1 MIIPKRF
8 KMMKFIEILTV
19 SILFQSGLSE
29 RDIATIKSPFEGGLK
44 GMIILLTIMIIP
56 LFVMGQQADTS
67 NVQIEQYLRQAAQN
81 NPDLR
86 AQYRQY
92 LSALQ
97 QSPQVSALPDPELS
111 FGYFI
116 NPIETRVGPQQA
128 RFGVTQMFPWFGTL
142 GARGEAATQKAKA
155 RFEAFQDARNTLFYE
170 VQKSWFEL
178 YRVEEAIQ
186 ILKENIA
193 LLDIFESLAT
203 QKYETNQ
210 VGQAD
215 VLRVQIEKE
224 DLKSRLELQKDNRQ
238 VALQEFNERLN
249 RPPDARVVIADSLQ
263 GKLLQMSKSELEQA
277 VLLQNPKLSK
287 IDFEASSAQSSI
299 KAAQKEGMPKF
310 GIGVDYLI
318 TGERD
323 MALAD
328 NGQDAILA
336 RVGVQVPLYRKKY
349 RAKEKQAQIQLR
361 SVQDRQQSVENQLL
375 TQLSQALRDYHDG
388 QRRLNLYKDIQIQR
402 TQQTLD
408 ILTEQ
413 YSTSATDFE
422 ELLRLQRKLLDY
434 ELARQQALV
443 DLNTAVSRIEY
454 LYGKHNTDPEEV
466 QITN

>member
-1 MIIPKRF
+1 
-8 KMMKFIEILTV
+8 MKLITSKVLNSPLERGDSAWIDRAMLNRGVLLYLIFFMSWV
-19 SILFQSGLSE
+19 SLSW
-29 RDIATIKSPFEGGLK
+29 A
-44 GMIILLTIMIIP
+44 
-56 LFVMGQQADTS
+56 QQTDTS
-67 NVQIEQYLRQAAQN
+67 NVQVEQYLQQAAQN
-81 NPDLR
+81 NPTLK

-128 RFGVTQMFPWFGTL
+128 RFGITQMFPWFGTL

-155 RFEAFQDARNTLFYE
+155 QFQDFQDARNKLFYE
-170 VQKSWFEL
+170 VQKSWYDL
-178 YRVEEAIQ
+178 YRVKESIR
-186 ILKENIA
+186 ILKENIE
-193 LLDIFESLAT
+193 LLEIFESLAT

-224 DLKSRLELQKDNRQ
+224 DLKSRLALQKDNQQ
-238 VALQEFNERLN
+238 VAVQEFNELLN
-249 RPPDARVVIADSLQ
+249 RPADAKVEVPDRLP
-263 GKLLQMSKSELEQA
+263 KEFLEMTKSELEQA
-277 VLLQNPKLSK
+277 ALRQNPQLSK
-287 IDFEASSAQSSI
+287 IDFEASSARSSI

-310 GIGVDYLI
+310 GFGVDYMI

-323 MALAD
+323 MALTD

-336 RVGVQVPLYRKKY
+336 RVGVQIPLYRKKY
-349 RAKEKQAQIQLR
+349 RAKEKQAQIQMR
-361 SVQDRQQSVENQLL
+361 SVQDRQQATENKLL
-375 TQLSQALRDYHDG
+375 TQLGKALRDYNDG

-402 TQQTLD
+402 TQQTID

-434 ELARQQALV
+434 DLSRQQALV
-443 DLNTAVSRIEY
+443 DLNTAVARIEY
-454 LYGKHNTDPEEV
+454 LYGKHNTNPEE
-466 QITN
+466 IELE